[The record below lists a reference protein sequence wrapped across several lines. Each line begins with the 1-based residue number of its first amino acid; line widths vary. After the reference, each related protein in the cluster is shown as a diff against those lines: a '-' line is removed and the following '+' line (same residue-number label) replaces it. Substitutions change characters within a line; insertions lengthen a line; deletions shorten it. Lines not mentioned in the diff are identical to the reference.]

1 MRSTYG
7 AGVTG
12 SPAFAGDDTEL
23 NRSLTHDAP
32 AAVLFLDTV
41 DSTNAEALRRARA
54 GESGPLWVAA
64 SEQTA
69 GRGRRGRSWVSPPGN
84 LHASLLLVDP
94 APAAVAPQLAFV
106 AGLAVY
112 DACVALAPSLVSGFA
127 LKWPNDLICHGTR
140 MAGRIAGKI
149 AGILIEGEGDP
160 VAAAVGIG
168 VNCRHHPAGVE
179 TRATDFAE
187 HGMTVEAAALL
198 EALRPAMAARL
209 RQWDRGSGF
218 ASIRADW
225 LARAG
230 GIGQPMRVRL
240 SERESSGIFE
250 AIDETGRLILRL
262 ADGRREIVA
271 AGEVFPVLEG
281 SSPAPG
287 LTAAG
292 PGAPLPR

>member
-1 MRSTYG
+1 MNRQRDSM
-7 AGVTG
+7 
-12 SPAFAGDDTEL
+12 PGDPGLLRD
-23 NRSLTHDAP
+23 
-32 AAVLFLDTV
+32 AAVVFLDTV

-54 GESGPLWVAA
+54 GERGPLWVAA
-64 SEQTA
+64 GQQTA

-106 AGLAVY
+106 AGLAVH
-112 DACVALAPSLVSGFA
+112 DACVALAPGLV
-127 LKWPNDLICHGTR
+127 LKWPNDLICRG
-140 MAGRIAGKI
+140 AKI
-149 AGILIEGEGDP
+149 AGILIEGEGTP
-160 VAAAVGIG
+160 VAVVVGIGIG
-168 VNCRHHPAGVE
+168 VNCRHHPTGVE
-179 TRATDFAE
+179 TPATDFAE
-187 HGMTVEAAALL
+187 QGVTVEAVALL

-209 RQWDRGSGF
+209 HQWDRGSGF

-230 GIGQPMRVRL
+230 GIGQAMRVRL
-240 SERESSGIFE
+240 AERELSGIFE

-281 SSPAPG
+281 SSPLPG
-287 LTAAG
+287 LTPAG
-292 PGAPLPR
+292 PGAPLTR